1 MLKFGIESNSGSQSD
16 PLVKKLQQQLGTKNW
31 VPWYVESPKSQK
43 TIAQLKRALKKADA
57 LYLATDED
65 REGEAIAW
73 HLVEVLQP
81 DLPVYRMVF
90 HEITEKAILEAL
102 QNTRAIDM
110 NQVSAQETRR
120 VLDRIIGYDLSG
132 LARQVI
138 GGGATGGRVQSP
150 TLRKIVE
157 RERERIRFKSTAYWS
172 ATAEI
177 NSNNS
182 LSFDAKL
189 IGINHKRVASG
200 KNDFNENGELKRPDE
215 VVVLSEENA
224 ARVQEQFT
232 KEPLTTTSIETSPY
246 RRQPKPPFT
255 TSTFQQEVINKLGGS
270 SGAAMAIAQG
280 LYQNGYITYHRTDSP
295 GLSDQAL
302 NAARKEVE
310 ELCGAD
316 YLPDKPRTYVT
327 KSESAQEAHEAI
339 RPAGETFRTP
349 EELKNELNK
358 DQLAVYELIWK
369 RTLASQMTDETGET
383 KRVTFEGETPELDI
397 YHATFSSTGRTITHS
412 GFKKIYQDVSEELAD
427 QEDATILPDL
437 EEGEKVTAKNIDIHS
452 HETKPP
458 ARFTEASLV
467 KWMEEA
473 GIGRPSTFA
482 ATIGKIQ
489 AREYTHKIG
498 RALVPTVKAF
508 VATNFSENEF
518 KDEVQYEYTANLNQ
532 KLDLIADGTL
542 NRDDFLN
549 DWYFQTSGWESRI
562 DNIQNQVKVDLPR
575 IRHEAAH
582 SIGYDQ
588 ETKQYIFARFA
599 NQKPYVQISVD
610 GLTAS
615 IPPTLPLDELTTK
628 KAKDLID
635 LASQPDTVLGWVNR
649 EKAIEITA
657 TTQIKRILGYD
668 PSKGL
673 PVYLRNGSF
682 GEYVS
687 LGDFPKWPPMSSK
700 EGRLMKQPHHLKVI
714 KVACAYLQAAA
725 NPDDDNAIKIILNEP
740 KRGIGKKSIENIEHI
755 AANEA
760 ISFKEALA
768 QQKLLQ
774 DKPAKAVRKLIK
786 NLNSW
791 ETNNVDEPVGF
802 RLRELLIDAG
812 YWKQISRMDKAED
825 KIKILENL
833 LATLN
838 EFSTIETS

>member
-1 MLKFGIESNSGSQSD
+1 MVPKSLVIVESPAKAKTISRFLGNDYTVEASVGHIRDLIQPKEVKTDKRFSASVHIENPTLLKFGIESNSGSQSD

-232 KEPLTTTSIETSPY
+232 IEPLTTTSIETSPY

-327 KSESAQEAHEAI
+327 K
-339 RPAGETFRTP
+339 
-349 EELKNELNK
+349 
-358 DQLAVYELIWK
+358 
-369 RTLASQMTDETGET
+369 
-383 KRVTFEGETPELDI
+383 
-397 YHATFSSTGRTITHS
+397 
-412 GFKKIYQDVSEELAD
+412 
-427 QEDATILPDL
+427 
-437 EEGEKVTAKNIDIHS
+437 
-452 HETKPP
+452 
-458 ARFTEASLV
+458 
-467 KWMEEA
+467 
-473 GIGRPSTFA
+473 
-482 ATIGKIQ
+482 
-489 AREYTHKIG
+489 
-498 RALVPTVKAF
+498 
-508 VATNFSENEF
+508 
-518 KDEVQYEYTANLNQ
+518 
-532 KLDLIADGTL
+532 
-542 NRDDFLN
+542 
-549 DWYFQTSGWESRI
+549 
-562 DNIQNQVKVDLPR
+562 
-575 IRHEAAH
+575 
-582 SIGYDQ
+582 
-588 ETKQYIFARFA
+588 
-599 NQKPYVQISVD
+599 
-610 GLTAS
+610 
-615 IPPTLPLDELTTK
+615 
-628 KAKDLID
+628 
-635 LASQPDTVLGWVNR
+635 
-649 EKAIEITA
+649 
-657 TTQIKRILGYD
+657 
-668 PSKGL
+668 
-673 PVYLRNGSF
+673 
-682 GEYVS
+682 
-687 LGDFPKWPPMSSK
+687 
-700 EGRLMKQPHHLKVI
+700 
-714 KVACAYLQAAA
+714 
-725 NPDDDNAIKIILNEP
+725 
-740 KRGIGKKSIENIEHI
+740 
-755 AANEA
+755 
-760 ISFKEALA
+760 
-768 QQKLLQ
+768 
-774 DKPAKAVRKLIK
+774 
-786 NLNSW
+786 
-791 ETNNVDEPVGF
+791 
-802 RLRELLIDAG
+802 
-812 YWKQISRMDKAED
+812 
-825 KIKILENL
+825 
-833 LATLN
+833 
-838 EFSTIETS
+838 